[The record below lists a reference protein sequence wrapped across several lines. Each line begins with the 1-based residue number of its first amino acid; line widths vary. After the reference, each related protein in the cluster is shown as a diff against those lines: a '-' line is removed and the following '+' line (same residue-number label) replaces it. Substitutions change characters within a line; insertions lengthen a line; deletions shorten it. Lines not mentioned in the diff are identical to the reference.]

1 MSSCMLHAYRLSP
14 SQCTACHGMGH
25 TPAPRASQIALSVP
39 WRASAAD
46 QTFSVNRKYFIV
58 SCICAQKQYVDLQLN
73 LQLNLHLNLQHIL
86 FLRAYASNREIFYN
100 D

>member
-1 MSSCMLHAYRLSP
+1 MYMMPSAPQITLS
-14 SQCTACHGMGH
+14 A
-25 TPAPRASQIALSVP
+25 P

-46 QTFSVNRKYFIV
+46 QTFSANRKYFIV

-86 FLRAYASNREIFYN
+86 FLRAYA
-100 D
+100 